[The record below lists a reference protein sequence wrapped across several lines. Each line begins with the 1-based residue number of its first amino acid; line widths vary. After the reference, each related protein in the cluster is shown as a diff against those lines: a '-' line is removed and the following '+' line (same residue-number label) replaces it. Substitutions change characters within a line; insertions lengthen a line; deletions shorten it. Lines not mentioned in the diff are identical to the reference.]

1 MQLFAGS
8 SGVKNH
14 ACAKPQ
20 NVRLQHRNRQ
30 MKQIFFIIAT
40 ISILLSSCKNEEKR
54 EFIKEKKRIFSEI
67 YNDYQIK
74 SEFFEINSISDTTLK
89 TKNGTTIKL
98 YANSLMNADSTSFT
112 GTFKLEVKEAYKPID
127 FVLGNLMTISNKQKL
142 TTGGMVYVHAE
153 ANEKKLSLKNGSEIG
168 FFVPTDFL
176 DEEMMIYTGSRDTN
190 QVINWESPEPILNSK
205 LRTLEQQYIT
215 ITFEYHGK
223 FDSNDKTLNNWLFE
237 PNRKVGDKTKV
248 DTVQVKVIEIA
259 QDFASLRESEN
270 GLFIPDVISN
280 KGQNGFVEDYN
291 TSYIFSV
298 KKLGWAN
305 IDKLF
310 SDPKSEEVEMLA
322 TIDNQN
328 EFGFVFTSLLLP
340 EQNMYIPGYQ
350 KKDNSYGFTHNDA
363 EKLVLPIGSK
373 AFLLAT
379 SYKDDKPFFKIKS
392 ITIEKNMKLSFA
404 LDETTPSELKKILN
418 EKL

>member
-1 MQLFAGS
+1 MTSCQNEPKRDFEAEMQ
-8 SGVKNH
+8 K
-14 ACAKPQ
+14 
-20 NVRLQHRNRQ
+20 
-30 MKQIFFIIAT
+30 
-40 ISILLSSCKNEEKR
+40 
-54 EFIKEKKRIFSEI
+54 IFSDN
-67 YNDYQIK
+67 YNDSQIT
-74 SEFFEINSISDTTLK
+74 SEFFEISTISDTTLK
-89 TKNGTTIKL
+89 TKNGTIIKI
-98 YANSLMNADSTSFT
+98 YANSFLNADSTSFS
-112 GTFKLEVKEAYKPID
+112 GNYKLEIKEAYKPID
-127 FVLGNLMTISNKQKL
+127 FVLGNLMTISNNQNL
-142 TTGGMVYVHAE
+142 SSGGMIYVNAK
-153 ANEKKLSLKNGSEIG
+153 ANEKDLILKNGSEIG

-176 DEEMMIYTGSRDTN
+176 DEEMMIYSGRRDTN
-190 QVINWESPEPILNSK
+190 QIINWESPEPILNSK

-215 ITFEYHGK
+215 ITYQYFGK
-223 FDSNDKTLNNWLFE
+223 FNSNDKTFNDWLFE

-259 QDFASLRESEN
+259 KDFVSLRESEN

-322 TIDNQN
+322 QIDNQN

-340 EQNMYIPGYQ
+340 EQSMYIPGYQ

-373 AFLLAT
+373 AFILAT
-379 SYKDDKPFFKIKS
+379 SYKDDKPFFKIKT
-392 ITIEKNMKLSFA
+392 ITIEKNMKFSFA
-404 LDETTPSELKKILN
+404 LDETTPEELKKILN
-418 EKL
+418 ENI